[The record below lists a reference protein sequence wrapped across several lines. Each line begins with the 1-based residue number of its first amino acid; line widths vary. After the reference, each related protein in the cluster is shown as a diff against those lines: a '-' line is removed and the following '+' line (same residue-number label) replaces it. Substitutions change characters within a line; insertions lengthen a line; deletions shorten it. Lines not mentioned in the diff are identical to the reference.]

1 MIINTQIE
9 MFNICRA
16 PEKMLVEAQQEPA
29 ALPLLNHNNRKRDSN
44 TSKWDEDDFADLLGY
59 VA

>member
-1 MIINTQIE
+1 
-9 MFNICRA
+9 
-16 PEKMLVEAQQEPA
+16 MLVESQQQPA

-44 TSKWDEDDFADLLGY
+44 ASKWDEDDFAEFLGC